1 MKKNMAFEPTL
12 IIKSEGNQNID
23 ATLILNNNYPNSN
36 VQNPVQEKKL
46 LVDSESEED
55 PPSPV
60 FNRNGRKP
68 ISDSLQDDD
77 IMD

>member
-12 IIKSEGNQNID
+12 IIKREGNQNID
-23 ATLILNNNYPNSN
+23 ATLILNNNYPN
-36 VQNPVQEKKL
+36 VQNNVQEKKL